1 MQESRTT
8 RAAEIAYIALILALA
23 AIVWREANRLP
34 AAPYDPLG
42 PKAFPIWVSYALAGL
57 GLAMVLQLLLG
68 RSLGHAAQSMVVG
81 LEDAAGAYRRRPW
94 TAVLTLALA
103 FAYAAALSF
112 RSVGFLPA
120 TAIYLFLAGMTLS
133 PLTRR
138 RAAIVAV
145 FAAVAAFA
153 LDFLFRTIF
162 KLDLS

>member
-1 MQESRTT
+1 
-8 RAAEIAYIALILALA
+8 LILALA

-42 PKAFPIWVSYALAGL
+42 PKAFPIWVSFALAGL
-57 GLAMVLQLLLG
+57 GLAMILRLLLG
-68 RSLGHAAQSMVVG
+68 RSLGRAAQSMVVG
-81 LEDAAGAYRRRPW
+81 LEDVADAHRRRPW
-94 TAVLTLALA
+94 TALFTLVLA
-103 FAYAAALSF
+103 FAYATALSF

-120 TAIYLFLAGMTLS
+120 TAVYLFFAGMALS

-138 RAAIVAV
+138 RAAVVAV
-145 FAAVAAFA
+145 FAVVAAVA